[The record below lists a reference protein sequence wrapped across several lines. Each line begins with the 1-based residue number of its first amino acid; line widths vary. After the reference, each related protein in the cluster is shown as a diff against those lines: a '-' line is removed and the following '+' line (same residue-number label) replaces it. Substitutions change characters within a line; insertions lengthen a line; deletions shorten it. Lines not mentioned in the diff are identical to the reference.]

1 MRQRR
6 KLTREIA
13 DQIMQM
19 PVSELA
25 QHVML
30 KLVDVGLNVGYD
42 EDGDVVA
49 NGTAEEW
56 VHALAMFSRDFNGW
70 KENDKQGS

>member
-1 MRQRR
+1 MHQRR

-56 VHALAMFSRDFNGW
+56 VHALAKFSRDFNGW